1 MLIFPEYTLRTVMP
15 GCVVNGCKEG
25 HNGRQIG
32 FQTFPLPKSD
42 LKLRKKWIDEINREN
57 WVPSEHSRVCFK
69 HFDESAFDNN
79 IR

>member
-1 MLIFPEYTLRTVMP
+1 MP
-15 GCVVNGCKEG
+15 SCVVNGCKEG
-25 HNGRQIG
+25 NHGRKIE

-57 WVPSEHSRVCFK
+57 WVPSDHSRVCSK

-79 IR
+79 KR